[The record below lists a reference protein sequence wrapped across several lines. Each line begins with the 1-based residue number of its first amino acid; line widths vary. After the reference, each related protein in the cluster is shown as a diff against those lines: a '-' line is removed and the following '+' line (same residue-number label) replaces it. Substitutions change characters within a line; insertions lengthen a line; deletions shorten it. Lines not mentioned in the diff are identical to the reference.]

1 MQNLGYRPTMA
12 LISTAAAAAA
22 SGCRWWSPHKQLKK
36 PTKKY
41 TNSPNFS
48 SSSRFLLLF
57 QLIWMLRCYSLL
69 QWLIESHTNVS
80 RLTVCAYVRVCVCLC
95 ICKIQL
101 LFAIENRMCVCLCMF
116 VFWSA
121 NWNWTSVWCSLFILS
136 PHSALFNC
144 TTIWWTIRLAKI
156 TNKQT
161 FTPHYFFRLANTSSS
176 VENTHTLRSAPLI
189 LCHYFAR
196 SYVIVVCD
204 SDPTSIVIFLV
215 RIIALLLI
223 PITHSTFSTSTS
235 SFCFCFPIFLSFISI
250 CILLL
255 LSLLFLLSLIAFDF
269 DLCCFEYWLSLFS
282 HQNENKGYA
291 QRKKCVEIINDMYIH
306 P

>member
-12 LISTAAAAAA
+12 LISTATAAAA

-57 QLIWMLRCYSLL
+57 QLNWMLCCYSLL

-161 FTPHYFFRLANTSSS
+161 FTPHYVFRLANTSSS
-176 VENTHTLRSAPLI
+176 VENTHTLRCAPLHSI
-189 LCHYFAR
+189 RLRLHSFSAT
-196 SYVIVVCD
+196 
-204 SDPTSIVIFLV
+204 TSRV
-215 RIIALLLI
+215 R
-223 PITHSTFSTSTS
+223 
-235 SFCFCFPIFLSFISI
+235 
-250 CILLL
+250 
-255 LSLLFLLSLIAFDF
+255 LSLLCVTLIR
-269 DLCCFEYWLSLFS
+269 LRL
-282 HQNENKGYA
+282 
-291 QRKKCVEIINDMYIH
+291 
-306 P
+306 

>member
-1 MQNLGYRPTMA
+1 
-12 LISTAAAAAA
+12 
-22 SGCRWWSPHKQLKK
+22 
-36 PTKKY
+36 
-41 TNSPNFS
+41 
-48 SSSRFLLLF
+48 
-57 QLIWMLRCYSLL
+57 MLCCYSLL

-176 VENTHTLRSAPLI
+176 VENTHTLRCAPLHSI
-189 LCHYFAR
+189 RLRLHSFSAT
-196 SYVIVVCD
+196 
-204 SDPTSIVIFLV
+204 TSRV
-215 RIIALLLI
+215 R
-223 PITHSTFSTSTS
+223 
-235 SFCFCFPIFLSFISI
+235 
-250 CILLL
+250 
-255 LSLLFLLSLIAFDF
+255 LSLLCVTLIR
-269 DLCCFEYWLSLFS
+269 LRL
-282 HQNENKGYA
+282 
-291 QRKKCVEIINDMYIH
+291 
-306 P
+306 

>member
-1 MQNLGYRPTMA
+1 
-12 LISTAAAAAA
+12 
-22 SGCRWWSPHKQLKK
+22 
-36 PTKKY
+36 
-41 TNSPNFS
+41 
-48 SSSRFLLLF
+48 
-57 QLIWMLRCYSLL
+57 MLCCYSLL

-80 RLTVCAYVRVCVCLC
+80 RLTVCAYVRVCVRLC

-161 FTPHYFFRLANTSSS
+161 FTPHYFFGWPILLRPSKTLTRCAA
-176 VENTHTLRSAPLI
+176 LRSTLFD
-189 LCHYFAR
+189 CGY
-196 SYVIVVCD
+196 
-204 SDPTSIVIFLV
+204 
-215 RIIALLLI
+215 
-223 PITHSTFSTSTS
+223 THSLPLLRAFVCHCCVWLWSDFDCNFFGTYYCSPIDSYYTFN
-235 SFCFCFPIFLSFISI
+235 IFNFYFFFFVFVFRYFF
-250 CILLL
+250 
-255 LSLLFLLSLIAFDF
+255 LLFLFVF
-269 DLCCFEYWLSLFS
+269 CCCCRCCFCCRWLHLILICVVLNIDSLFS